1 MQNINSHYEVG
12 NTVFAQLAKPCQD
25 DDAKKRKTL
34 ATKTQCSKS
43 FLMIY
48 KVKFTAIKY
57 FSQICTT
64 NSDPKHVHMYLLTEV
79 IKVVRLYS
87 RRSRRST

>member
-64 NSDPKHVHMYLLTEV
+64 KLYVLPIQIHSMYICIYLL
-79 IKVVRLYS
+79 K
-87 RRSRRST
+87 